1 MNSKVKMKSR
11 IVRLFKVGFNMKNS
25 WNHKSQKTKLFI
37 CIAWHY
43 CIANFRARKKNIL
56 HKHSQNKY
64 SFIYTFL
71 FLSFYFLTIRRFYF
85 PENTNEDNIF
95 KAMQYFKQR
104 SLISVVNKNF
114 DWLSKIS
121 PQLSGFSLRMKR
133 LITAKE
139 IFLSCSS

>member
-1 MNSKVKMKSR
+1 MNSKFKMKLR
-11 IVRLFKVGFNMKNS
+11 IVRLFKVGFNITNS
-25 WNHKSQKTKLFI
+25 WNHKKRSCFI
-37 CIAWHY
+37 CIAWH
-43 CIANFRARKKNIL
+43 CIANFGAKKKNAW

-64 SFIYTFL
+64 SFIYTFS
-71 FLSFYFLTIRRFYF
+71 FLSFYFHTIRRFCF
-85 PENTNEDNIF
+85 PKNTNADNIF
-95 KAMQYFKQR
+95 KAIQCFKQR
-104 SLISVVNKNF
+104 SPISVVNKNF